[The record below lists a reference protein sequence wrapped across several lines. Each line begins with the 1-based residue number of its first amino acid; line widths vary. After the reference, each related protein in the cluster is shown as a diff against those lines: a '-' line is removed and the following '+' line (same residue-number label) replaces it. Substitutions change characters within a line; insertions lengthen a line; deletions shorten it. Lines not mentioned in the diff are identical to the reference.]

1 MPMKRFKEHSYTI
14 LDTSEG
20 QVFIQINHQDEDAKF
35 GNIYISDSTGARY
48 SFSLE
53 NNVRDLE
60 GQCDF
65 VKVEALEGIYI
76 ANSYDY
82 EKIQAYKEMFSSY
95 GSSSTSMTTATAS
108 TRSTK
113 RKEKLKFRQDMES
126 YKQTFITFDKGGIWQ
141 PIEAPLVD

>member
-1 MPMKRFKEHSYTI
+1 
-14 LDTSEG
+14 
-20 QVFIQINHQDEDAKF
+20 
-35 GNIYISDSTGARY
+35 
-48 SFSLE
+48 
-53 NNVRDLE
+53 
-60 GQCDF
+60 
-65 VKVEALEGIYI
+65 
-76 ANSYDY
+76 
-82 EKIQAYKEMFSSY
+82 MFSSY